1 MLNTLSIASDIKY
14 SVLDILRGLGMG
26 IINIVFKTI
35 DVLYDVAHSINSL
48 NFIEMLKNV
57 DNSPFT
63 KIFNAFFILAFALL
77 FLFAVWKLTFRIL
90 DADSN
95 EQPLFELVKEIVKCG
110 FLIFS
115 VYLTA
120 TRFFKAGLGT
130 SK

>member
-1 MLNTLSIASDIKY
+1 MFYTLSIASEIKY

-63 KIFNAFFILAFALL
+63 KIFNAFLYSLSYFYFY
-77 FLFAVWKLTFRIL
+77 FQFG
-90 DADSN
+90 N
-95 EQPLFELVKEIVKCG
+95 
-110 FLIFS
+110 
-115 VYLTA
+115 
-120 TRFFKAGLGT
+120 
-130 SK
+130 